1 MSSAVLSAAA
11 SLRRA
16 LVGFDPSLLSGTDC
30 AALAEA
36 LAATEKACAGA
47 RLLAARARLAV
58 VLTRAVALATGRPG
72 LPARWVARQARPAKA
87 WRPQPVWPV
96 VPVPRALF

>member
-36 LAATEKACAGA
+36 LAATEKACAG
-47 RLLAARARLAV
+47 RVLLAGTRWLAV
-58 VLTRAVALATGRPG
+58 VLTRAVALATGRHG
-72 LPARWVARQARPAKA
+72 LPAKWVARQARPAKA
-87 WRPQPVWPV
+87 WRPRLVWPV
-96 VPVPRALF
+96 VPVPKAPF

>member
-36 LAATEKACAGA
+36 LAATEKACAGRA
-47 RLLAARARLAV
+47 SVGCRAR
-58 VLTRAVALATGRPG
+58 G
-72 LPARWVARQARPAKA
+72 
-87 WRPQPVWPV
+87 
-96 VPVPRALF
+96 